1 MTPGS
6 MTNDTPKPEDIE
18 DGPQATGPQAT
29 GPQATGP
36 QATGPQMAV
45 GEEAAAATA
54 AGEAAAPEAA
64 ATAPGLPGPEQE
76 LAELRA
82 ENEKLR
88 DQLLRALADAE
99 NTRRRAQRDKED
111 TARFAVAGFARDLL
125 TTADNLRRALD
136 AVPQDARQ
144 QDSALAALMDGV
156 EVTERELLTVF
167 ERHGLTRIDPVGE
180 KFDPNYHQAMYE
192 VPDSGHVPGTVA
204 HVMQPGYVLNGRL
217 LRPAMVGVAKGEPP
231 QKVDRSV

>member
-1 MTPGS
+1 MTDE
-6 MTNDTPKPEDIE
+6 NRKPEDAE
-18 DGPQATGPQAT
+18 APAA
-29 GPQATGP
+29 
-36 QATGPQMAV
+36 
-45 GEEAAAATA
+45 EAAAEAPA
-54 AGEAAAPEAA
+54 AAMDGEAAPE
-64 ATAPGLPGPEQE
+64 LPSPEQE
-76 LAELRA
+76 RAELRA

-144 QDSALAALMDGV
+144 QDQALAALMDGV
-156 EVTERELLTVF
+156 EVTERELLSVF
-167 ERHGLTRIDPVGE
+167 ERHGLTRIEPLGE

-192 VPDSGHVPGTVA
+192 VPATGQVPGTVA
-204 HVMQPGYVLNGRL
+204 HVMQSGYVLNGRL

-231 QKVDRSV
+231 QKVDETV

>member
-1 MTPGS
+1 MTDE
-6 MTNDTPKPEDIE
+6 NRKPEDAE
-18 DGPQATGPQAT
+18 TP
-29 GPQATGP
+29 
-36 QATGPQMAV
+36 
-45 GEEAAAATA
+45 
-54 AGEAAAPEAA
+54 AGEPAAEAESPEAPAAAPEGEAA
-64 ATAPGLPGPEQE
+64 PELPSPEQE

-144 QDSALAALMDGV
+144 QDQALAALMDGV
-156 EVTERELLTVF
+156 EVTERELLSVF
-167 ERHGLTRIDPVGE
+167 ERHGLTKVDPLGE

-192 VPDSGHVPGTVA
+192 VPGSGQIPGTVA

-217 LRPAMVGVAKGEPP
+217 IRPAMVGVAKGEPP
-231 QKVDRSV
+231 QKVDEKV